1 MGIHEI
7 TDHIAAIAAGLVC
20 KVNKFSRQFLVSAGF
35 KESKDFFSICHSY
48 FLSAALRF
56 KTASTA
62 S

>member
-35 KESKDFFSICHSY
+35 KESKDFF
-48 FLSAALRF
+48 LDLP
-56 KTASTA
+56 
-62 S
+62 